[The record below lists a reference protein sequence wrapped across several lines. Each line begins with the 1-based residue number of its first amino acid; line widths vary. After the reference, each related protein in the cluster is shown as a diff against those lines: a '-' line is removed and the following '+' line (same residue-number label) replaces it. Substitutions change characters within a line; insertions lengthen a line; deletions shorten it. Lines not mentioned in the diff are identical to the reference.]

1 MSTPW
6 TKETGSQLQFS
17 SVCPLMD
24 CVMWEGKGGGHE
36 GQFSRHPL
44 PAFSA
49 GGPCEK
55 FWNSQLGSQRKH
67 NWTTGTWQLSNNSCG
82 YTRRN
87 LFLFFFSIWYYF
99 FCYRTRYLT
108 FKQDICADHV
118 INLQCTG
125 TTAKNHENFHP
136 LIKSCNITLLDMY
149 LFPLL
154 HIYLFNVF
162 WHIFEGFLFLPANE
176 FLLVLAVLK
185 IVHRDICIVV
195 LLLLLFSP
203 PVFFSSVSSTKQI
216 SYLPATLAYPVL
228 HSSQTHAVVF
238 LHKVLLSKACLNA
251 PRSVSVNSYL
261 FNLSLTVFTWS
272 T

>member
-1 MSTPW
+1 
-6 TKETGSQLQFS
+6 
-17 SVCPLMD
+17 
-24 CVMWEGKGGGHE
+24 
-36 GQFSRHPL
+36 
-44 PAFSA
+44 
-49 GGPCEK
+49 
-55 FWNSQLGSQRKH
+55 
-67 NWTTGTWQLSNNSCG
+67 
-82 YTRRN
+82 
-87 LFLFFFSIWYYF
+87 
-99 FCYRTRYLT
+99 
-108 FKQDICADHV
+108 
-118 INLQCTG
+118 
-125 TTAKNHENFHP
+125 
-136 LIKSCNITLLDMY
+136 MY

-238 LHKVLLSKACLNA
+238 FTQSSAVKSMPQCTSLCICQFLSVQPLTHSLHMVHLKIIRYTVL
-251 PRSVSVNSYL
+251 VMWWQ
-261 FNLSLTVFTWS
+261 TVHAATVWQS
-272 T
+272 